1 MKLLESMRAGMG
13 SLCALLG
20 MTPAQADQMMVA
32 AAKL

>member
-13 SLCALLG
+13 SLWAQL
-20 MTPAQADQMMVA
+20 MPAAQADQMMVA